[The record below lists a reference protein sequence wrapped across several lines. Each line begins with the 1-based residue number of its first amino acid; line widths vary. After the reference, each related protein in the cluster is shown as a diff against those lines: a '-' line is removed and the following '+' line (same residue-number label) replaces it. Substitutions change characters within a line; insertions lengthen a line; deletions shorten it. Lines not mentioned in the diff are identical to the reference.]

1 MTILH
6 GSWVIGAQGEKFY
19 LWGERWRAGAETIT
33 AISAD
38 VAPYPYGLGLAEL
51 ETALASIAPGLGGA
65 ITPKSTH
72 LALPTVITET
82 HLIPSSSQFLH
93 GDPQAKTACPD
104 VLIPWQL
111 TGGEIPLGPLLAWFT
126 HLPAMA
132 PGPITIGDDL
142 RFWSH
147 ITRWGLDLV
156 GRGKFVPVHRPGA
169 DPEQIEV
176 FWLPLLDSVTDRHR
190 LDLFATQMPQSLRFY
205 VEPHPDHSPEIP
217 IPPSP
222 PDLITSYLQGLINY
236 LVGQVPKLMP
246 EMGRPGFRKQA
257 ANAPQQWLQ
266 ALLTPYSPLP
276 KSPDSHQ
283 WLETLDQWLAP
294 IAPTVTGQHRWQV
307 YFQLV
312 PPPTELAS
320 WSLTFGL
327 QSADQ
332 PDWRISAA
340 EIWQQPA
347 DAISYQNQIIQR
359 PQETLLTGLGLAVRL
374 YPDLETSLKTARPL
388 GQELNSAQVYTFLK
402 IGAARLEDSGFGLVM
417 PPGLERHRQT
427 PVPRLGLKITAAIP
441 KEDHQGLGLASLL
454 DFRWDLSLGN
464 RAMTQAEFDRLV
476 ALNSPVVEVDGEWV
490 ELRPQDIQ
498 AAQAF
503 FATRKATTGLTLQ
516 DVLRI
521 ATGESVTLEK
531 LPVVG
536 LDADENL
543 KALLDALTG
552 KQSLE
557 PISNPPGFEGE
568 LRPYQ
573 ARGVSWLTFLER
585 WRLGACLADDMG
597 LGKCFI
603 GDIFVNGN
611 LQPIQ
616 QVWEDYA
623 GVTEFDGEGYWTT
636 PTTPLIVNSIE
647 ETTGKIVTAPVQKL
661 YRQEVKEKLRQVR
674 LADGSEILITYRHKL
689 LTHRGWTNQL
699 TVGDYVCVP
708 SHLVW
713 PGKPIDLDLVKFL
726 AWQIAEGYE
735 ILESASL
742 RITQKNIAVLTDLQD
757 TITRIAQ
764 RYQLRINHP
773 TIKQFSD
780 QVPDLRINS
789 RNYQQFLSEKGYV
802 WGQRSAH
809 KAIPEFIMTGD
820 SACLKTFLS
829 HYFEAEGSVIQTM
842 RSVEIATA
850 SPVIIKQLATLLR
863 RFGIWLR
870 VTPKQK
876 SATNGK
882 NIQRTYYIGTIGGV
896 GLRRFQQEIGFISEI
911 KQGKL
916 KKIADITCNTNIEG
930 IPASDVVRN
939 MVEQTRLPLRHL
951 GMHSPVYING
961 TQKFSHQS
969 LQRVISHCDLVLS
982 GQSEI
987 NYRQLKPSKWTT
999 QTLQAYETL
1008 EREKLN
1014 EFRDTLVHLNTQ
1026 EVFYCPI
1033 VSIEDIDYSGWVYDV
1048 QVVKHHNF
1056 IANNILCHNTIQLL
1070 AFLLHLKNQKNPIAP
1085 TLLVCPTSVLGNWE
1099 REIKKFAPQLQA
1111 WVHHGSERSK
1121 GKAFQKIVKKH
1132 DIILT
1137 SYALIYR
1144 DLDSL
1149 KPIKWQNVVLDEAQ
1163 NIKNSETRQSKAVR
1177 ELQTSFRI
1185 ALTGT
1190 PLENRLTELW
1200 SILDFLHPGYL
1211 GNKPYFQKRYA
1222 IPIERYG
1229 DTTSLEA
1236 LKTYVQPFILRRLKT
1251 DQSIIQDLPDK
1262 LEMTVFCSLSLE
1274 QASLYEGVVKK
1285 SLQDI
1290 ENSSGIERRGHI
1302 LATLTKLK
1310 QICNHPAQ
1318 YLKEKTL
1325 AASRSGKL
1333 MRLIEMLQELIDA
1346 GDRALLFT
1354 QYAEMGKL
1362 LQAYLQTQT
1371 GREVF
1376 FLSGSTPKPK
1386 REAMVDQ
1393 FQQDPQAPPIFILS
1407 LKAGGVGLNL
1417 TRANHVFHFDRWWNP
1432 AVENQAT
1439 DRAFRIGQT
1448 RNVQVHKFVCAG
1460 TLEEKI
1466 HEQIERK
1473 KALAEQVVG
1482 AGEQWLTEL
1491 DTEHLR
1497 DLLLLDRNAIMD
1509 SESL

>member
-19 LWGERWRAGAETIT
+19 LWGERWRAGAETMT
-33 AISAD
+33 AISEN
-38 VAPYPYGLGLAEL
+38 VAPYPYALEFAEL
-51 ETALASIAPGLGGA
+51 RTALESIGPGLGDA
-65 ITPKSTH
+65 ITAKPCN
-72 LALPTVITET
+72 LALPTFMMDRQ
-82 HLIPSSSQFLH
+82 LIPSPPQSLPVKAN
-93 GDPQAKTACPD
+93 PQAKIAPQPD

-111 TGGEIPLGPLLAWFT
+111 TGGEIDLGVLLAWFQ
-126 HLPAMA
+126 HLPLTATT
-132 PGPITIGDDL
+132 PGPLKIGDDL

-147 ITRWGLDLV
+147 ITRWGFDLL
-156 GRGKFVPVHRPGA
+156 GRGKFVPFHQAGA
-169 DPEQIEV
+169 DSELVEIL
-176 FWLPLLDSVTDRHR
+176 WMPLLDSVTDRQR
-190 LDLFATQMPQSLRFY
+190 LEFFATQMPQALRFY
-205 VEPHPDHSPEIP
+205 FFLNPDQAPNIP
-217 IPPSP
+217 IPPIP
-222 PDLITSYLQGLINY
+222 QVLITRYLQRFINY
-236 LVGQVPKLMP
+236 WVGQMPKLVP
-246 EMGRPGFRKQA
+246 EISRTWENKKQG
-257 ANAPQQWLQ
+257 NAPQQWFQ
-266 ALLTPYSPLP
+266 ALLTPYSRLAKTPE
-276 KSPDSHQ
+276 SSQ
-283 WLETLDQWLAP
+283 WLDTLEQWLAP
-294 IAPTVTGQHRWQV
+294 IAPTVTGQPRWQV
-307 YFQLV
+307 YFELV
-312 PPPTELAS
+312 PPPTEADS

-327 QSADQ
+327 QAAEQ
-332 PDWRISAA
+332 PAWRISAA
-340 EIWQQPA
+340 QIWQQPA
-347 DAISYQNQIIQR
+347 DAITHNHQTIHR
-359 PQETLLTGLGLAVRL
+359 PQETLLTGLGLAVRVF
-374 YPDLETSLKTARPL
+374 PDLETSLKTARPL
-388 GQELNSAQVYTFLK
+388 GQALNAAQVYTFLK
-402 IGAARLEDSGFGLVM
+402 IGAVRLEESGFGLVM
-417 PPGLERHRQT
+417 PPGLERNRKT
-427 PVPRLGLKITAAIP
+427 SVPRLGLKITAAIP
-441 KEDHQGLGLASLL
+441 KENHQGLGLASLL
-454 DFRWDLSLGN
+454 DFRWDISLGN

-552 KQSLE
+552 KQTLE
-557 PISNPPGFEGE
+557 PINNPPGFEGE

-573 ARGVSWLTFLER
+573 ARGVSWLAFLER

-597 LGKCFI
+597 LGK
-603 GDIFVNGN
+603 
-611 LQPIQ
+611 
-616 QVWEDYA
+616 
-623 GVTEFDGEGYWTT
+623 
-636 PTTPLIVNSIE
+636 
-647 ETTGKIVTAPVQKL
+647 
-661 YRQEVKEKLRQVR
+661 
-674 LADGSEILITYRHKL
+674 
-689 LTHRGWTNQL
+689 
-699 TVGDYVCVP
+699 
-708 SHLVW
+708 
-713 PGKPIDLDLVKFL
+713 
-726 AWQIAEGYE
+726 
-735 ILESASL
+735 
-742 RITQKNIAVLTDLQD
+742 
-757 TITRIAQ
+757 TI
-764 RYQLRINHP
+764 
-773 TIKQFSD
+773 
-780 QVPDLRINS
+780 
-789 RNYQQFLSEKGYV
+789 
-802 WGQRSAH
+802 
-809 KAIPEFIMTGD
+809 M
-820 SACLKTFLS
+820 
-829 HYFEAEGSVIQTM
+829 
-842 RSVEIATA
+842 
-850 SPVIIKQLATLLR
+850 
-863 RFGIWLR
+863 
-870 VTPKQK
+870 
-876 SATNGK
+876 
-882 NIQRTYYIGTIGGV
+882 
-896 GLRRFQQEIGFISEI
+896 
-911 KQGKL
+911 
-916 KKIADITCNTNIEG
+916 
-930 IPASDVVRN
+930 
-939 MVEQTRLPLRHL
+939 
-951 GMHSPVYING
+951 
-961 TQKFSHQS
+961 
-969 LQRVISHCDLVLS
+969 
-982 GQSEI
+982 
-987 NYRQLKPSKWTT
+987 
-999 QTLQAYETL
+999 
-1008 EREKLN
+1008 
-1014 EFRDTLVHLNTQ
+1014 
-1026 EVFYCPI
+1026 
-1033 VSIEDIDYSGWVYDV
+1033 
-1048 QVVKHHNF
+1048 
-1056 IANNILCHNTIQLL
+1056 LL
-1070 AFLLHLKNQKNPIAP
+1070 AFLLYLQSKKLPYSP

-1099 REIKKFAPQLQA
+1099 REIKKFAPGLA
-1111 WVHHGSERSK
+1111 AYVHHGSDRP
-1121 GKAFQKIVKKH
+1121 KAKALQKTVKKH

-1144 DLDSL
+1144 DLESL
-1149 KPIKWQNVVLDEAQ
+1149 KPIKWQNIVLDEAQ

-1177 ELQTSFRI
+1177 ELNAQFRI

-1229 DTTSLEA
+1229 DTTSLNA
-1236 LKTYVQPFILRRLKT
+1236 LRTYVQPFILRRLKT

-1262 LEMTVFCSLSLE
+1262 QEMTVFCSLSLE

-1333 MRLIEMLQELIDA
+1333 IRLVEMLQELIDA

-1371 GREVF
+1371 GRKVF

-1466 HEQIERK
+1466 HAQIERK